1 MLVFVS
7 LGEMLQRLNPRL
19 IMTSVYFICHIT
31 TKEDREVD
39 LYLDIPWQEPT
50 QPRKGWPH
58 HRGSASPTLF
68 ELWRGFFY
76 VPQEPD
82 KWNCCEIG
90 PTVFRPYWRRL
101 ENLTICRC
109 HYKDIKTAL
118 SSQLF
123 KDPDCWSRRALNPW
137 PTSQQ
142 TSTLPTE
149 LTRRRCCIW
158 KLEFKPC
165 CALFPQKR
173 NFASLSLFTSRCMDE
188 CWRCTVTCDGL
199 SSHPAR
205 NRNIRLMLWKPW
217 WASKHFCRLYLTSQ
231 SVEWLFQWH

>member
-1 MLVFVS
+1 MS
-7 LGEMLQRLNPRL
+7 LQRQHFLLSYLKTLTVGPAGVW
-19 IMTSVYFICHIT
+19 TS
-31 TKEDREVD
+31 
-39 LYLDIPWQEPT
+39 
-50 QPRKGWPH
+50 
-58 HRGSASPTLF
+58 
-68 ELWRGFFY
+68 
-76 VPQEPD
+76 
-82 KWNCCEIG
+82 
-90 PTVFRPYWRRL
+90 
-101 ENLTICRC
+101 
-109 HYKDIKTAL
+109 
-118 SSQLF
+118 
-123 KDPDCWSRRALNPW
+123 W

-149 LTRRRCCIW
+149 LTRRRRCIW

-173 NFASLSLFTSRCMDE
+173 NFASLSLFTCRCMDE

-231 SVEWLFQWH
+231 SVEWLFSGIKLNLLGFSSYVGHTHIDLISLYHSCLLAMTDGRCSVAF